1 MDEMRK
7 FPGVKIGGRNLNN
20 IRYADDMVVMAQT
33 EEVLQTL
40 MNKLQERCRKFGL
53 RINIGK
59 TEVMGVNK
67 RREKLPVNVTLA
79 GETINQVA
87 TFRYLGSVVSEDG
100 RCEVEIRTIG
110 NFGKMRNILTN
121 LRLDAKLRLKILK
134 CYI

>member
-59 TEVMGVNK
+59 TEVMVVTK
-67 RREKLPVNVTLA
+67 RRERLPVNVTLA

-87 TFRYLGSVVSEDG
+87 TFRYLGNAVSEDG
-100 RCEVEIRTIG
+100 RCEAEIRAIIG
-110 NFGKMRNILTN
+110 M
-121 LRLDAKLRLKILK
+121 AKG
-134 CYI
+134 